1 MKGDYIMAQD
11 LNVNVTGFNL
21 PPLKVEGTFT
31 VPSINILG
39 QNGKSAYEIWLEAGN
54 TGTKDDF
61 LNSLKGTNGNPGL
74 PGKDAS
80 TEGAY
85 EMLLGLNVYCENSTP
100 NEVLKGLIRGLG
112 DVIKKQPKPFNFKR
126 PSQGQTYISVSG
138 TPYFRVALLGRGFA
152 AGISLG
158 ENGVAQIPLDE
169 PFNTKDVELEYF
181 NMLGSIV
188 GTYRVSGYA
197 SGEVTGPSFGA
208 FIKDVPLTTSTV
220 GVTVVGKGKVYEK
233 GVKVIPTTLES
244 TGKFNLENMFKTLAE
259 RVSEYKKVEFVEFDL
274 TQLPNSPAKGG
285 NFPEVC
291 NNFDDLVSCGD
302 NTIIKVNQ
310 GQVITVSEDP
320 MIPNQTGVAT
330 SIKFNFR
337 GINTKKI
344 QFNGSE
350 LITMER
356 DAKYEYV
363 FATDTINKVG

>member
-1 MKGDYIMAQD
+1 MAEE

-21 PPLKVEGTFT
+21 PPIEVKGTFT
-31 VPSINILG
+31 FPPIRIEG
-39 QNGKSAYEIWLEAGN
+39 QNGKSAYELWLESGN
-54 TGTKDDF
+54 SGTREDF
-61 LNSLKGTNGNPGL
+61 LNSLKGQDGRNGNDGL
-74 PGKDAS
+74 SGKDAS
-80 TEGAY
+80 AQGSY

-100 NEVLKGLIRGLG
+100 DEVIKGLIRGLG

-158 ENGVAQIPLDE
+158 ENGVAQVPLDE
-169 PFNTKDVELEYF
+169 PFNTKD
-181 NMLGSIV
+181 
-188 GTYRVSGYA
+188 
-197 SGEVTGPSFGA
+197 
-208 FIKDVPLTTSTV
+208 KDVPLSTSTV

-259 RVSEYKKVEFVEFDL
+259 RVSEYKKVDFVEFDL
-274 TQLPNSPAKGG
+274 SQLPNSPAKGG

-302 NTIIKVNQ
+302 NTIIKVNR
-310 GQVITVSEDP
+310 GQVISVSEDP
-320 MIPNQTGVAT
+320 MTPSQTGVAT

-350 LITMER
+350 LITMEQG
-356 DAKYEYV
+356 AKYEYV

>member
-1 MKGDYIMAQD
+1 MKGDYIMAEE

-21 PPLKVEGTFT
+21 PPIEVKGTFT
-31 VPSINILG
+31 FPPIRIEG
-39 QNGKSAYEIWLEAGN
+39 QNGKSAYELWLEDGN
-54 TGTKDDF
+54 SGTKDDF
-61 LNSLKGTNGNPGL
+61 INSLKGKDGNPGL

-158 ENGVAQIPLDE
+158 ESGVAQVPLDE

-197 SGEVTGPSFGA
+197 SGEVTGPDFGA
-208 FIKDVPLTTSTV
+208 FVKDVPLTNSV
-220 GVTVVGKGKVYEK
+220 GGVTVAGIGKETEKSNIFAKLALAHEFSGKMNTTYSAP
-233 GVKVIPTTLES
+233 GNPTVKTELDLKDTWLDAEIGGSWSVRPS
-244 TGKFNLENMFKTLAE
+244 TYLYGTFTK
-259 RVSEYKKVEFVEFDL
+259 
-274 TQLPNSPAKGG
+274 
-285 NFPEVC
+285 NF
-291 NNFDDLVSCGD
+291 GATID
-302 NTIIKVNQ
+302 NTWRI
-310 GQVITVSEDP
+310 DA
-320 MIPNQTGVAT
+320 GVRH
-330 SIKFNFR
+330 NF
-337 GINTKKI
+337 
-344 QFNGSE
+344 
-350 LITMER
+350 
-356 DAKYEYV
+356 
-363 FATDTINKVG
+363 

>member
-1 MKGDYIMAQD
+1 MAEE
-11 LNVNVTGFNL
+11 LVVN
-21 PPLKVEGTFT
+21 LKFQGSPVFKLE
-31 VPSINILG
+31 G
-39 QNGKSAYEIWLEAGN
+39 QNGKSAYELWLESGN
-54 TGTKDDF
+54 SGTREDF
-61 LNSLKGTNGNPGL
+61 LNSLKGQDGRNGNDGL
-74 PGKDAS
+74 QGKDAS
-80 TEGAY
+80 AEGAY
-85 EMLLGLNVYCENSTP
+85 EMLLGLNVYCENATP

-197 SGEVTGPSFGA
+197 SGEVTGPDFGA
-208 FIKDVPLTTSTV
+208 FVKDVPLTTSLG
-220 GVTVVGKGKVYEK
+220 GVTVEGTGKVYEK
-233 GVKVIPTTLES
+233 GVKVIPTSLES
-244 TGKFNLENMFKTLAE
+244 ANKFKLEDMFKSMTE
-259 RVSEYKKVEFVEFDL
+259 RVCEYKKVEFVELDL
-274 TQLPNSPAKGG
+274 TQLPNNPNKGG

-302 NTIIKVNQ
+302 NTIIKVNR
-310 GQVITVSEDP
+310 GQVITVSGDP
-320 MIPNQTGVAT
+320 MTPNKTGEAT
-330 SIKFNFR
+330 SIKFTGVGN
-337 GINTKKI
+337 KKI
-344 QFNGSE
+344 KFNGSE